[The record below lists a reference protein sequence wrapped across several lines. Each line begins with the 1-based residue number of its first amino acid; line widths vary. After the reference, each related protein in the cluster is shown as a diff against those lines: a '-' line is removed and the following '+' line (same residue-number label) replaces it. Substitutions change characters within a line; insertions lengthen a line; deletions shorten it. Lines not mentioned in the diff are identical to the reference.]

1 MTANV
6 LSLIA
11 LISIILIRVI
21 SLKHSTKRKQQE
33 NNSKE
38 IDNFIDKHYKK
49 ILIVFLLL
57 IFITRIY
64 KFGEIPNFIGV
75 DEAGAA
81 YDAYCLSQYGVDRYL
96 NSFPLYLIN
105 FGGGQSALYAYA
117 TIPFIKLIG
126 ANIIAYRLPELL
138 FFLMGIIVCYLLT
151 NKMKD
156 KKIALLYTF
165 LIIICPW
172 NIEASRQGLDCNL
185 LAPMFMLDILL
196 LVTAKKNWHYIVA
209 GLAIGITLY
218 TYCLAWILIPTFLL
232 IYIIYML
239 WIKKIN
245 LKQLILLG
253 IPIALLAI
261 PLIYLILLNKGYVT
275 RTNFGIFTIPK
286 LFFFRQG
293 EISIQNILKYGMFSL
308 KTIFTDSKGIY
319 LVEIPFLLVGIVVG
333 IKEFIKSIK
342 EKEFSFTGI
351 MTIIFIVLL
360 FCNLLVTVGTIN
372 RANILYLPMLY
383 LTTIGISYISNK
395 SKWTIIS
402 ILIILTALFVTF
414 EISYYTEDPEKR
426 KMSVYEDIELFKITE
441 KLEND
446 ENLKDVEKHFIITNK
461 AEPFIFTM
469 LATKPSPYDL
479 KFLYEQKV
487 KQYGNY
493 FFEYDKLLVEN
504 ITKEKAIVV
513 VTKNRNDIVEN
524 LEKLNFSKEET
535 NLYCIMKN
543 F

>member
-6 LSLIA
+6 LSLVA
-11 LISIILIRVI
+11 LIAIILVRVI
-21 SLKHSTKRKQQE
+21 NLKDSTKKQE
-33 NNSKE
+33 TDKT

-49 ILIVFLLL
+49 ILLVFLLL

-81 YDAYCLSQYGVDRYL
+81 YDAYCLSEYGVDRYL

-138 FFLMGIIVCYLLT
+138 FFLMGIVVCYILA

-185 LAPMFMLDILL
+185 LAPMFMLDVLL
-196 LVTAKKNWHYIVA
+196 LVTANKNWHYIVA
-209 GLAIGITLY
+209 GLAIGVTLY
-218 TYCLAWILIPTFLL
+218 TYCLAWILIPVFLL

-239 WIKKIN
+239 WVNRIN
-245 LKQLILLG
+245 FKQVILLG
-253 IPIALLAI
+253 IPIALLAT

-293 EISIQNILKYGMFSL
+293 EISINNLLQYGGYSL
-308 KTIFTDSKGIY
+308 KTIFTDSRGIY
-319 LVEIPFLLVGIVVG
+319 LVELPFLLIGIVVG

-342 EKEFSFTGI
+342 EKEFSFTGF
-351 MTIIFIVLL
+351 MTVVFIILL
-360 FCNLLVTVGTIN
+360 ICNLLVVVGTLN

-383 LTTIGISYISNK
+383 LITIGISYLSK
-395 SKWTIIS
+395 DSKWTIIS
-402 ILIILTALFVTF
+402 ILVILTALFVAF
-414 EISYYTEDPEKR
+414 EVSYYNENLEQRRTR
-426 KMSVYEDIELFKITE
+426 RYEDIELFQITE

-446 ENLKDVEKHFIITNK
+446 ENLKNIAKHFIITNK
-461 AEPFIFTM
+461 AEPYIFTM

-493 FFEYDKLLVEN
+493 FFEYDKLLIED
-504 ITKEKAIVV
+504 ITKEKTIVV
-513 VTKNRNDIVEN
+513 VTKGREDIVES
-524 LEKLNFSKEET
+524 LENLNFSKEET

>member
-6 LSLIA
+6 LSLVA
-11 LISIILIRVI
+11 LIAIILVRVI
-21 SLKHSTKRKQQE
+21 NLKDSTKKQE
-33 NNSKE
+33 TDKT

-49 ILIVFLLL
+49 ILLVFLLL

-81 YDAYCLSQYGVDRYL
+81 YDAYCLSKYGVDRYL

-138 FFLMGIIVCYLLT
+138 FFLMGIVVCYILA

-185 LAPMFMLDILL
+185 LAPMFMLDVLL
-196 LVTAKKNWHYIVA
+196 LVTANKNWHYIVA
-209 GLAIGITLY
+209 GLAIGVTLY
-218 TYCLAWILIPTFLL
+218 TYCLAWILIPVFLL

-239 WIKKIN
+239 WVNKIN
-245 LKQLILLG
+245 FKQVILLG
-253 IPIALLAI
+253 IPIALLAT

-293 EISIQNILKYGMFSL
+293 EISINNLLQYGGYSL
-308 KTIFTDSKGIY
+308 KTIFTDSRGIY
-319 LVEIPFLLVGIVVG
+319 LVELPFLLIGIVVG

-342 EKEFSFTGI
+342 EKEFSFTGF
-351 MTIIFIVLL
+351 MTVVFIILL
-360 FCNLLVTVGTIN
+360 ICNLLVVAGTLN

-383 LTTIGISYISNK
+383 LITIGISYLSK
-395 SKWTIIS
+395 GSKWTIMS
-402 ILIILTALFVTF
+402 ILGVLTVLFVTF
-414 EISYYTEDPEKR
+414 EVSYYNENLEQRRTR
-426 KMSVYEDIELFKITE
+426 RYEDIELYQITE

-446 ENLKDVEKHFIITNK
+446 ENLKNIAKHFIITNK
-461 AEPFIFTM
+461 AEPYIFTM

-479 KFLYEQKV
+479 NFLYEQKV

-493 FFEYDKLLVEN
+493 FFEYDKLLIED
-504 ITKEKAIVV
+504 ITKEKTIVV
-513 VTKNRNDIVEN
+513 VTKGREDIVES
-524 LEKLNFSKEET
+524 LENLNFSKEET

>member
-6 LSLIA
+6 LSLVA
-11 LISIILIRVI
+11 LIAIILVRVI
-21 SLKHSTKRKQQE
+21 NLKDNTKKQE
-33 NNSKE
+33 TDKT

-49 ILIVFLLL
+49 ILLVFLLL

-81 YDAYCLSQYGVDRYL
+81 YDAYCLSKYGVDRYL

-105 FGGGQSALYAYA
+105 FGGGQSALYSYA

-138 FFLMGIIVCYLLT
+138 FFLMGIVVCYILA

-185 LAPMFMLDILL
+185 LAPMFMLDVLL
-196 LVTAKKNWHYIVA
+196 LVTANKNWHYIVA
-209 GLAIGITLY
+209 GLAIGVTLY
-218 TYCLAWILIPTFLL
+218 TYCLAWILIPVFLL

-239 WIKKIN
+239 WVNKIN
-245 LKQLILLG
+245 FKQVILLG
-253 IPIALLAI
+253 IPIALLAT

-293 EISIQNILKYGMFSL
+293 EISINNLLQYGGYSL
-308 KTIFTDSKGIY
+308 KTIFTDSRGIY
-319 LVEIPFLLVGIVVG
+319 LIELPFLLVGIVVG

-342 EKEFSFTGI
+342 EKEFSFTGF
-351 MTIIFIVLL
+351 MTVVFIILL
-360 FCNLLVTVGTIN
+360 ICNLLVVVGTLN

-383 LTTIGISYISNK
+383 LITIGISYLSK
-395 SKWTIIS
+395 GSKWTIMS
-402 ILIILTALFVTF
+402 ILGVLTVLFVTF
-414 EISYYTEDPEKR
+414 EVSYYNENLEQRRTR
-426 KMSVYEDIELFKITE
+426 RYEDIELFQITE

-446 ENLKDVEKHFIITNK
+446 ENLKNIAKHFIITNK
-461 AEPFIFTM
+461 AEPYIFTM

-479 KFLYEQKV
+479 EFLYEQTV

-493 FFEYDKLLVEN
+493 FFEYDKILIEN
-504 ITKEKAIVV
+504 ITKEKSIVV
-513 VTKNRNDIVEN
+513 VTKGREDIVES
-524 LEKLNFSKEET
+524 LENLNFSKEET

>member
-6 LSLIA
+6 LSLVAFIG
-11 LISIILIRVI
+11 IILVRVI
-21 SLKHSTKRKQQE
+21 NLKDNTKKQE
-33 NNSKE
+33 TNKT
-38 IDNFIDKHYKK
+38 IDDFINKHYKK
-49 ILIVFLLL
+49 ILLVFLLL

-81 YDAYCLSQYGVDRYL
+81 YDAYCLSKYGVDRYL

-105 FGGGQSALYAYA
+105 FGGGQSALYSYA

-126 ANIIAYRLPELL
+126 TNIIAYRLPELL
-138 FFLMGIIVCYLLT
+138 FFLMGIVVCYILA

-185 LAPMFMLDILL
+185 LAPMFMLDVLL
-196 LVTAKKNWHYIVA
+196 LVTANKNWHYIVA
-209 GLAIGITLY
+209 GLAIGVTLY
-218 TYCLAWILIPTFLL
+218 TYCLAWILIPVFLL

-239 WIKKIN
+239 WVNKIN
-245 LKQLILLG
+245 FKQVILLG
-253 IPIALLAI
+253 IPIALLAT

-293 EISIQNILKYGMFSL
+293 EISINNLLQYGGYSL
-308 KTIFTDSKGIY
+308 KTIFTDSRGIY
-319 LVEIPFLLVGIVVG
+319 LIELPFLLVGIVVG

-342 EKEFSFTGI
+342 EKEFSFTGF
-351 MTIIFIVLL
+351 MTVVFIILL
-360 FCNLLVTVGTIN
+360 ICNLLVVVGTLN

-383 LTTIGISYISNK
+383 LITIGISYLSK
-395 SKWTIIS
+395 DSKWTIMS
-402 ILIILTALFVTF
+402 ILVILTALFVAF
-414 EISYYTEDPEKR
+414 EVSYYNENLEQRRTR
-426 KMSVYEDIELFKITE
+426 RYEDIELYQITE
-441 KLEND
+441 KLERD
-446 ENLKDVEKHFIITNK
+446 ENLKDVAKHFIITNK
-461 AEPFIFTM
+461 AEPYIFTM
-469 LATKPSPYDL
+469 LATRPSPYDL
-479 KFLYEQKV
+479 NFLYEQKV

-493 FFEYDKLLVEN
+493 FFEYDKLLIED
-504 ITKEKAIVV
+504 ITKEKTIVV
-513 VTKNRNDIVEN
+513 VTKSREDIVES
-524 LEKLNFSKEET
+524 LENLNFSKEET

>member
-351 MTIIFIVLL
+351 MTVIFIVLL

-383 LTTIGISYISNK
+383 LITIGISYISNK

-513 VTKNRNDIVEN
+513 VTKNRNDIVES

>member
-6 LSLIA
+6 LSLVA
-11 LISIILIRVI
+11 LIAIILVRVI
-21 SLKHSTKRKQQE
+21 NLKDSTKKQE
-33 NNSKE
+33 TDKT

-49 ILIVFLLL
+49 ILLVFLLL

-81 YDAYCLSQYGVDRYL
+81 YDAYCLSEYGVDRYL

-138 FFLMGIIVCYLLT
+138 FFLMGIVVCYILA

-156 KKIALLYTF
+156 KKIALLYTL

-185 LAPMFMLDILL
+185 LAPMFMLDVLL
-196 LVTAKKNWHYIVA
+196 LVTANKNWHYIVA
-209 GLAIGITLY
+209 GLAIGMTLY
-218 TYCLAWILIPTFLL
+218 TYCLAWILIPVFLL

-239 WIKKIN
+239 WVKKIN
-245 LKQLILLG
+245 FKQIILLG
-253 IPIALLAI
+253 IPIALLAT
-261 PLIYLILLNKGYVT
+261 PLIYLILLNKGYAT

-293 EISIQNILKYGMFSL
+293 EISIKNLLEYGGYSL
-308 KTIFTDSKGIY
+308 KTIFTDSRGIY
-319 LVEIPFLLVGIVVG
+319 LIELPFLLVGIVVG

-342 EKEFSFTGI
+342 EKDFSFTGF
-351 MTIIFIVLL
+351 MTVVFIILL
-360 FCNLLVTVGTIN
+360 ICNLLVVVGTLN

-383 LTTIGISYISNK
+383 LITIGISYLSK
-395 SKWTIIS
+395 GSKWTIMS
-402 ILIILTALFVTF
+402 ILGVLTVLFVTF
-414 EISYYTEDPEKR
+414 EVSYYNENLEQRRTR
-426 KMSVYEDIELFKITE
+426 RYEDIELYQITE

-446 ENLKDVEKHFIITNK
+446 ENLKNIAKHFIITNK
-461 AEPFIFTM
+461 AEPYIFTM

-479 KFLYEQKV
+479 NFLYEQKV

-493 FFEYDKLLVEN
+493 FFEYDKLLIED
-504 ITKEKAIVV
+504 ITKEKTIVV
-513 VTKNRNDIVEN
+513 VTKSREDIVES
-524 LEKLNFSKEET
+524 LENLNFSKEET

>member
-11 LISIILIRVI
+11 FIGIILVRVI
-21 SLKHSTKRKQQE
+21 NLKDNTKKQE
-33 NNSKE
+33 RDKT
-38 IDNFIDKHYKK
+38 IDDFINKHYKK
-49 ILIVFLLL
+49 ILLVFLLL

-81 YDAYCLSQYGVDRYL
+81 YDAYCLSKYGVDRYL

-138 FFLMGIIVCYLLT
+138 FFLMGIVVCYILA

-185 LAPMFMLDILL
+185 LAPMFMLDVLL
-196 LVTAKKNWHYIVA
+196 LVTANKNWHYIVA
-209 GLAIGITLY
+209 GLAIGVTLY
-218 TYCLAWILIPTFLL
+218 TYCLAWILIPVFLL
-232 IYIIYML
+232 IYIIYTL
-239 WIKKIN
+239 WVKKIN
-245 LKQLILLG
+245 FKQVILLG
-253 IPIALLAI
+253 IPIALLAT
-261 PLIYLILLNKGYVT
+261 PLIYLILLNKGYAT

-293 EISIQNILKYGMFSL
+293 EISIKNLLEYGGYSL
-308 KTIFTDSKGIY
+308 KTIFTNPKGIY
-319 LVEIPFLLVGIVVG
+319 LIELPFLLVGIVVG

-342 EKEFSFTGI
+342 ERDFSFTGF
-351 MTIIFIVLL
+351 MTVVFIILL
-360 FCNLLVTVGTIN
+360 MCNLLVVIGTLN
-372 RANILYLPMLY
+372 RANILYLPMIY
-383 LTTIGISYISNK
+383 LITIGISYLSK
-395 SKWTIIS
+395 GSKWTIIS
-402 ILIILTALFVTF
+402 ILIVLIALFVTF
-414 EISYYTEDPEKR
+414 EISYYTEEPEKR
-426 KMSVYEDIELFKITE
+426 RTSRYEDIELYQITK
-441 KLEND
+441 KLEDD
-446 ENLKDVEKHFIITNK
+446 ENVTNVAKYFVITNK
-461 AEPFIFTM
+461 AEPYIFTM

-479 KFLYEQKV
+479 EFLYEQTV

-493 FFEYDKLLVEN
+493 FFEYDKILIEN
-504 ITKEKAIVV
+504 ITKEKSIVV
-513 VTKNRNDIVEN
+513 VTKNRNDIVES
-524 LEKLNFSKEET
+524 LEDLNFSKEET

>member
-21 SLKHSTKRKQQE
+21 SLKYSTKRKQQE

-38 IDNFIDKHYKK
+38 IDNLIDKHYKK

-351 MTIIFIVLL
+351 MTVIFIVLL

-383 LTTIGISYISNK
+383 LITIGISYISNK
-395 SKWTIIS
+395 SKWTIVS

-446 ENLKDVEKHFIITNK
+446 ENLKDFEKHFIITNK

>member
-6 LSLIA
+6 LSLVAFIG
-11 LISIILIRVI
+11 IILVRVI
-21 SLKHSTKRKQQE
+21 NLKDNTKKQE
-33 NNSKE
+33 TNKT
-38 IDNFIDKHYKK
+38 IDDLINKHYKK
-49 ILIVFLLL
+49 ILLVFLLL

-81 YDAYCLSQYGVDRYL
+81 YDAYCLSEYGVDRYL
-96 NSFPLYLIN
+96 NSFPVYLIN

-138 FFLMGIIVCYLLT
+138 FFLMGIVVCYILA

-185 LAPMFMLDILL
+185 LAPMFMLDVLL
-196 LVTAKKNWHYIVA
+196 LVTANKNWHYIVA
-209 GLAIGITLY
+209 GLAIGVTLY
-218 TYCLAWILIPTFLL
+218 TYCLAWILIPVFLL
-232 IYIIYML
+232 IYIIYTL
-239 WIKKIN
+239 WVKKIN
-245 LKQLILLG
+245 FKQLVLLG
-253 IPIALLAI
+253 IPIALLAT
-261 PLIYLILLNKGYVT
+261 PLIYLILLNKGYAT

-293 EISIQNILKYGMFSL
+293 EISIKNLLEYGGYSL
-308 KTIFTDSKGIY
+308 KTIFTDSRGIY
-319 LVEIPFLLVGIVVG
+319 LIELPFLLVGIVVG
-333 IKEFIKSIK
+333 IKEFVKSIK
-342 EKEFSFTGI
+342 EKEFSFTGF
-351 MTIIFIVLL
+351 MTVVFIILL
-360 FCNLLVTVGTIN
+360 MCNLLVVIGTLN
-372 RANILYLPMLY
+372 RANILYLPMIY
-383 LTTIGISYISNK
+383 LITIGISYL
-395 SKWTIIS
+395 SKGSKLTIIS
-402 ILIILTALFVTF
+402 ILIVLIALFVTF
-414 EISYYTEDPEKR
+414 EISYYTEEPEKR
-426 KMSVYEDIELFKITE
+426 RMSRYEDIELYQIT
-441 KLEND
+441 KQLEDD
-446 ENLKDVEKHFIITNK
+446 ENVTNVAKYFVITNK
-461 AEPFIFTM
+461 AEPYIFTM

-479 KFLYEQKV
+479 EFLYEQTV

-493 FFEYDKLLVEN
+493 FFEYDKILIEN
-504 ITKEKAIVV
+504 ITKEKSIVV
-513 VTKNRNDIVEN
+513 VTKNRNDIVES
-524 LEKLNFSKEET
+524 LEDLNFSKEET

>member
-6 LSLIA
+6 LSLVAFIG
-11 LISIILIRVI
+11 IILVRVI
-21 SLKHSTKRKQQE
+21 NLKDNTKKQE
-33 NNSKE
+33 TNKT
-38 IDNFIDKHYKK
+38 IDDFINKHYKK
-49 ILIVFLLL
+49 ILLVFLLL

-81 YDAYCLSQYGVDRYL
+81 YDAYCLSKYGVDRYL

-126 ANIIAYRLPELL
+126 TNIIAYRLPELL
-138 FFLMGIIVCYLLT
+138 FFLMGIVVCYILA

-185 LAPMFMLDILL
+185 LAPMFMLDVLL
-196 LVTAKKNWHYIVA
+196 LVTANKNWHYIVA
-209 GLAIGITLY
+209 GLAIGVTLY
-218 TYCLAWILIPTFLL
+218 TYCLAWILIPVFLL

-239 WIKKIN
+239 WVNKIN
-245 LKQLILLG
+245 FKQVILLG
-253 IPIALLAI
+253 IPIALLAT
-261 PLIYLILLNKGYVT
+261 PLIYLILLNKGYAT

-293 EISIQNILKYGMFSL
+293 EISIKNLLEYGGYSL
-308 KTIFTDSKGIY
+308 KTIFTDSRGIY
-319 LVEIPFLLVGIVVG
+319 LIELPFLLVGIVVG

-342 EKEFSFTGI
+342 EKEFGFTGF
-351 MTIIFIVLL
+351 MTVVFIILL
-360 FCNLLVTVGTIN
+360 ICNLLVVAGTLN

-383 LTTIGISYISNK
+383 LITIGISYLSK
-395 SKWTIIS
+395 DSKWTIMS
-402 ILIILTALFVTF
+402 ILVILTALFVAF
-414 EISYYTEDPEKR
+414 EVSYYNENLEQRRTR
-426 KMSVYEDIELFKITE
+426 RYEDIELYQITE
-441 KLEND
+441 NLERN
-446 ENLKDVEKHFIITNK
+446 ESLKDVAKHFIITNK
-461 AEPFIFTM
+461 AEPYIFTM

-479 KFLYEQKV
+479 NFLYEQKV

-493 FFEYDKLLVEN
+493 FFEYDKLLIED
-504 ITKEKAIVV
+504 ITKEKTIVV
-513 VTKNRNDIVEN
+513 VTKSREDIVES
-524 LEKLNFSKEET
+524 LENLNFSKEET

>member
-6 LSLIA
+6 LSLVAFIG
-11 LISIILIRVI
+11 IILVRVI
-21 SLKHSTKRKQQE
+21 NLKDNTKKQE
-33 NNSKE
+33 TNKT
-38 IDNFIDKHYKK
+38 IDDFINKHYKK
-49 ILIVFLLL
+49 ILLVFLLL

-81 YDAYCLSQYGVDRYL
+81 YDAYCLSKYGVDRYL

-138 FFLMGIIVCYLLT
+138 FFLMGIVVCYILA

-185 LAPMFMLDILL
+185 LAPMFMLDVLL
-196 LVTAKKNWHYIVA
+196 LVTANKNWHYIVA
-209 GLAIGITLY
+209 GLAIGVTLY
-218 TYCLAWILIPTFLL
+218 TYCLAWILIPVFLL
-232 IYIIYML
+232 IYIIYTL
-239 WIKKIN
+239 WVKKIN
-245 LKQLILLG
+245 FKQVILLG
-253 IPIALLAI
+253 IPIALLAT
-261 PLIYLILLNKGYVT
+261 PLIYLILLNKGYAT

-293 EISIQNILKYGMFSL
+293 EISIKNLLEYGGYSL
-308 KTIFTDSKGIY
+308 KTIFTDSRGIY
-319 LVEIPFLLVGIVVG
+319 LIELPFLLVGIVVG
-333 IKEFIKSIK
+333 IKEFVKSIK
-342 EKEFSFTGI
+342 EKEFSFTGF
-351 MTIIFIVLL
+351 MTVVFIILL
-360 FCNLLVTVGTIN
+360 MCNLLVVIGTLN
-372 RANILYLPMLY
+372 RANILYLPMIY
-383 LTTIGISYISNK
+383 LITIGISYLSK
-395 SKWTIIS
+395 GSKWTIIS
-402 ILIILTALFVTF
+402 ILIVLIALFVTF
-414 EISYYTEDPEKR
+414 EISYYTEEPEKR
-426 KMSVYEDIELFKITE
+426 RMSRYEDIELYQIT
-441 KLEND
+441 KQLEDD
-446 ENLKDVEKHFIITNK
+446 ENVTNVAKYFVITNK
-461 AEPFIFTM
+461 AEPYIFTM

-479 KFLYEQKV
+479 EFLYEQTV

-493 FFEYDKLLVEN
+493 FFEYDKILIEN
-504 ITKEKAIVV
+504 ITKEKSIVV
-513 VTKNRNDIVEN
+513 VTKNRNDIVES
-524 LEKLNFSKEET
+524 LEDLNFSKEET
-535 NLYCIMKN
+535 KLYCIMKN

>member
-6 LSLIA
+6 LSLVA
-11 LISIILIRVI
+11 LIAIILVRVI
-21 SLKHSTKRKQQE
+21 NLKDSTKKQE
-33 NNSKE
+33 TDKT

-49 ILIVFLLL
+49 ILLVFLLL

-81 YDAYCLSQYGVDRYL
+81 YDAYCLSEYGVDRYL

-138 FFLMGIIVCYLLT
+138 FFLMGIVVCYILA

-185 LAPMFMLDILL
+185 LAPMFMLDVLL
-196 LVTAKKNWHYIVA
+196 LVTANKNWHYIVA
-209 GLAIGITLY
+209 GLAIGMTLY
-218 TYCLAWILIPTFLL
+218 TYCLAWILIPVFLL

-239 WIKKIN
+239 WVKKIN
-245 LKQLILLG
+245 FKQIILLG
-253 IPIALLAI
+253 IPIALLAT
-261 PLIYLILLNKGYVT
+261 PLIYLILLNKGYAT

-293 EISIQNILKYGMFSL
+293 EISIKNLLEYGGYSL
-308 KTIFTDSKGIY
+308 KTIFTDSREIY
-319 LVEIPFLLVGIVVG
+319 LIELPFLLVGIVVG

-342 EKEFSFTGI
+342 EKEFSFTGF
-351 MTIIFIVLL
+351 MTVVFIILL
-360 FCNLLVTVGTIN
+360 ICNLLVVVGTLN

-383 LTTIGISYISNK
+383 LITIGISYLSK
-395 SKWTIIS
+395 GSKWTIMS
-402 ILIILTALFVTF
+402 ILGVLTVLFVTF
-414 EISYYTEDPEKR
+414 EVSYYNENLEQRRTR
-426 KMSVYEDIELFKITE
+426 RYEDIELYQITE

-446 ENLKDVEKHFIITNK
+446 ENLKNIAKHFIITNK
-461 AEPFIFTM
+461 AEPYIFTM

-479 KFLYEQKV
+479 NFLYEQKV

-493 FFEYDKLLVEN
+493 FFEYDKLLIED
-504 ITKEKAIVV
+504 ITKEKTIVV
-513 VTKNRNDIVEN
+513 VTKGREDIVES
-524 LEKLNFSKEET
+524 LENLNFSKEET

>member
-6 LSLIA
+6 LSLVAFIG
-11 LISIILIRVI
+11 IILVRVI
-21 SLKHSTKRKQQE
+21 NLKDNTKKQE
-33 NNSKE
+33 TNKT
-38 IDNFIDKHYKK
+38 IDDLINKHYKK
-49 ILIVFLLL
+49 ILLVFLLL

-81 YDAYCLSQYGVDRYL
+81 YDAYCLSEYGVDRYL
-96 NSFPLYLIN
+96 NSFPVYLIN

-138 FFLMGIIVCYLLT
+138 FFLMGIVVCYILA

-185 LAPMFMLDILL
+185 LAPMFMLDVLL
-196 LVTAKKNWHYIVA
+196 LVTANKNWHYIVA
-209 GLAIGITLY
+209 GLAIGVTLY
-218 TYCLAWILIPTFLL
+218 TYCLAWILIPVFLL
-232 IYIIYML
+232 IYIIYTL
-239 WIKKIN
+239 WVKKIN
-245 LKQLILLG
+245 FKQVILLG
-253 IPIALLAI
+253 IPIALLAT
-261 PLIYLILLNKGYVT
+261 PLIYLILLNKGYAT

-293 EISIQNILKYGMFSL
+293 EISIKNLLEYGGYSL
-308 KTIFTDSKGIY
+308 KTIFTDSRGIY
-319 LVEIPFLLVGIVVG
+319 LVELPFLLVGIVVG
-333 IKEFIKSIK
+333 IKEFVKSIK
-342 EKEFSFTGI
+342 EKEFSFTGF
-351 MTIIFIVLL
+351 MTVVFIILL
-360 FCNLLVTVGTIN
+360 MCNLLVVIGTLN
-372 RANILYLPMLY
+372 RANILYLPMIY
-383 LTTIGISYISNK
+383 LITIGISYLSK
-395 SKWTIIS
+395 GSKWTIIS
-402 ILIILTALFVTF
+402 ILIVLIALFVTF
-414 EISYYTEDPEKR
+414 EISYYTEEPEKR
-426 KMSVYEDIELFKITE
+426 RTSRYEDIELYQITN
-441 KLEND
+441 KLEDD
-446 ENLKDVEKHFIITNK
+446 ENVTNVAKYFVITNK
-461 AEPFIFTM
+461 AEPYIFTM

-479 KFLYEQKV
+479 EFLYEQTV

-493 FFEYDKLLVEN
+493 FFEYDKILIEN
-504 ITKEKAIVV
+504 ITKEKSIVV
-513 VTKNRNDIVEN
+513 VTKNRNDIVES
-524 LEKLNFSKEET
+524 LEDLNFSKEET

>member
-6 LSLIA
+6 LSLVAFIG
-11 LISIILIRVI
+11 IILVRVI
-21 SLKHSTKRKQQE
+21 NLKDNTKKQE
-33 NNSKE
+33 TNKT
-38 IDNFIDKHYKK
+38 IDDFINKHYKK
-49 ILIVFLLL
+49 ILLVFLLL

-81 YDAYCLSQYGVDRYL
+81 YDAYCLSKYGVDRYL

-105 FGGGQSALYAYA
+105 FGGGQSALYSYA

-126 ANIIAYRLPELL
+126 TNIIAYRLPELL
-138 FFLMGIIVCYLLT
+138 FFLMGIVVCYILA

-185 LAPMFMLDILL
+185 LAPMFMLDVLL
-196 LVTAKKNWHYIVA
+196 LVTANKNWHYIVA
-209 GLAIGITLY
+209 GLAIGVTLY
-218 TYCLAWILIPTFLL
+218 TYCLAWILIPVFLL

-239 WIKKIN
+239 WVNKIN
-245 LKQLILLG
+245 FKQVILLG
-253 IPIALLAI
+253 IPIALLAT

-293 EISIQNILKYGMFSL
+293 EISINNLLQYGGYSL
-308 KTIFTDSKGIY
+308 KTIFTDSRGIY
-319 LVEIPFLLVGIVVG
+319 LIELPFLLVGIVVG

-342 EKEFSFTGI
+342 EKEFSFTGF
-351 MTIIFIVLL
+351 MTVVFIILL
-360 FCNLLVTVGTIN
+360 ICNLLVVAGTLN

-383 LTTIGISYISNK
+383 LITIGISYLSK
-395 SKWTIIS
+395 DSKWTIMS
-402 ILIILTALFVTF
+402 ILVILTALFVAF
-414 EISYYTEDPEKR
+414 EVSYYNENLEQRRTR
-426 KMSVYEDIELFKITE
+426 RYEDIELFQITE

-446 ENLKDVEKHFIITNK
+446 ENLKNIAKHFIITNK
-461 AEPFIFTM
+461 AEPYIFTM

-493 FFEYDKLLVEN
+493 FFEYDKLLIED
-504 ITKEKAIVV
+504 ITKEKTIVV
-513 VTKNRNDIVEN
+513 VTKGREDIVES
-524 LEKLNFSKEET
+524 LENLNFSKEET

>member
-6 LSLIA
+6 LSLVAFIG
-11 LISIILIRVI
+11 IILVRVI
-21 SLKHSTKRKQQE
+21 NLKDNTKKQE
-33 NNSKE
+33 TNKT
-38 IDNFIDKHYKK
+38 IDDFINKHYKK
-49 ILIVFLLL
+49 ILLVFLLL

-81 YDAYCLSQYGVDRYL
+81 YDAYCLSKYGVDRYL

-105 FGGGQSALYAYA
+105 FGGGQSALYSYA

-126 ANIIAYRLPELL
+126 TSIIAYRLPELL
-138 FFLMGIIVCYLLT
+138 FFLMGIVVCYILA

-185 LAPMFMLDILL
+185 LAPMFMLDVLL
-196 LVTAKKNWHYIVA
+196 LVTANKNWHYIVA
-209 GLAIGITLY
+209 GLAIGVTLY
-218 TYCLAWILIPTFLL
+218 TYCLAWILIPVFLL

-239 WIKKIN
+239 WVNKIN
-245 LKQLILLG
+245 FKQVILLG
-253 IPIALLAI
+253 IPIALLAT

-293 EISIQNILKYGMFSL
+293 EISINNLLQYGGYSL
-308 KTIFTDSKGIY
+308 KTIFTDSRGIY
-319 LVEIPFLLVGIVVG
+319 LIELPFLLVGIVVG

-342 EKEFSFTGI
+342 EKEFSFTGF
-351 MTIIFIVLL
+351 MTVVFIILL
-360 FCNLLVTVGTIN
+360 ICNLLVVAGTLN

-383 LTTIGISYISNK
+383 LITIGISYLSK
-395 SKWTIIS
+395 DSKWTIMS
-402 ILIILTALFVTF
+402 ILVILTALFVAF
-414 EISYYTEDPEKR
+414 EVSYYNENLEQRRTR
-426 KMSVYEDIELFKITE
+426 RYEDIELYQITE
-441 KLEND
+441 KLERD
-446 ENLKDVEKHFIITNK
+446 ESLKDVAKHFIITNK
-461 AEPFIFTM
+461 AEPYIFTM

-479 KFLYEQKV
+479 NFLYEQKV

-493 FFEYDKLLVEN
+493 FFEYDKLLIED
-504 ITKEKAIVV
+504 ITKEKTIVV
-513 VTKNRNDIVEN
+513 VTKSREDIVES
-524 LEKLNFSKEET
+524 LENLNFSKEET

>member
-6 LSLIA
+6 LSLVA
-11 LISIILIRVI
+11 LIAIILVRVI
-21 SLKHSTKRKQQE
+21 NLKDSTKKQE
-33 NNSKE
+33 TDKT

-49 ILIVFLLL
+49 ILLVFLLL

-81 YDAYCLSQYGVDRYL
+81 YDAYCLSEYGVDRYL

-138 FFLMGIIVCYLLT
+138 FFLMGIVVCYILAD
-151 NKMKD
+151 KMKD

-185 LAPMFMLDILL
+185 LAPMFMLDVLL
-196 LVTAKKNWHYIVA
+196 LVTANKNWHYIVA
-209 GLAIGITLY
+209 GLAIGVTLY
-218 TYCLAWILIPTFLL
+218 TYCLAWILIPVFLL

-239 WIKKIN
+239 WVKKIN
-245 LKQLILLG
+245 FKQLVLLG
-253 IPIALLAI
+253 IPIALLAT

-293 EISIQNILKYGMFSL
+293 EISIKNLLEYGGYSL
-308 KTIFTDSKGIY
+308 KTIFTDSRGIY
-319 LVEIPFLLVGIVVG
+319 LIELPFLLVGIVVG

-342 EKEFSFTGI
+342 EKEFSFTGF
-351 MTIIFIVLL
+351 MTVVFIILL
-360 FCNLLVTVGTIN
+360 ICNLLVVVGTLN
-372 RANILYLPMLY
+372 RANILYLQMLY
-383 LTTIGISYISNK
+383 LITIGISYLSK
-395 SKWTIIS
+395 GSKWTIMS
-402 ILIILTALFVTF
+402 ILGVLTVLFVTF
-414 EISYYTEDPEKR
+414 EVSYYNENLEQRRTR
-426 KMSVYEDIELFKITE
+426 RYEDIELYQITE

-446 ENLKDVEKHFIITNK
+446 ENLKNIAKHFIITNK
-461 AEPFIFTM
+461 AEPYIFTM

-479 KFLYEQKV
+479 EFLYEQTV

-493 FFEYDKLLVEN
+493 FFEYDKILIEN
-504 ITKEKAIVV
+504 ITKEKSIVV
-513 VTKNRNDIVEN
+513 VTKNRNDIVES
-524 LEKLNFSKEET
+524 LENLNFSKEET

>member
-6 LSLIA
+6 LSLVAFIG
-11 LISIILIRVI
+11 IILVRVI
-21 SLKHSTKRKQQE
+21 NLKDNTKKQE
-33 NNSKE
+33 TNKT
-38 IDNFIDKHYKK
+38 IDDFINKHYKK
-49 ILIVFLLL
+49 ILLVFLLL

-81 YDAYCLSQYGVDRYL
+81 YDAYCLSKYGVDRYL

-105 FGGGQSALYAYA
+105 FGGGQSALYSYA

-126 ANIIAYRLPELL
+126 TNIIAYRLPELL
-138 FFLMGIIVCYLLT
+138 FFLMGIVVCYILA

-185 LAPMFMLDILL
+185 LAPMFMLDVLL
-196 LVTAKKNWHYIVA
+196 LVTANKNWHYIVA
-209 GLAIGITLY
+209 GLAIGVTLY
-218 TYCLAWILIPTFLL
+218 TYCLARILIPVFLL

-239 WIKKIN
+239 WVNRIN
-245 LKQLILLG
+245 FKQVILLG
-253 IPIALLAI
+253 IPIALLAT

-293 EISIQNILKYGMFSL
+293 EISIKNLLEYGGYSL
-308 KTIFTDSKGIY
+308 KTIFTDSRGIY
-319 LVEIPFLLVGIVVG
+319 LIELPFLLVGIVVG

-342 EKEFSFTGI
+342 EKEFSFTGF
-351 MTIIFIVLL
+351 MTVVFIILL
-360 FCNLLVTVGTIN
+360 ICNLLVVVGTLN

-383 LTTIGISYISNK
+383 LITIGISYLSK
-395 SKWTIIS
+395 DSKWTIIS
-402 ILIILTALFVTF
+402 ILVILTALFVAF
-414 EISYYTEDPEKR
+414 EVSYYNENLEQRRTR
-426 KMSVYEDIELFKITE
+426 RYEDIELFQITE

-446 ENLKDVEKHFIITNK
+446 ENLKNIAKHFIITNK
-461 AEPFIFTM
+461 AEPYIFTM

-493 FFEYDKLLVEN
+493 FFEYDKLLIED
-504 ITKEKAIVV
+504 ITKEKTIVV
-513 VTKNRNDIVEN
+513 VTKGREDIVES
-524 LEKLNFSKEET
+524 LENLNFSKEET

>member
-6 LSLIA
+6 LSLVA
-11 LISIILIRVI
+11 LIAIILVRVI
-21 SLKHSTKRKQQE
+21 NLKDSTKKQE
-33 NNSKE
+33 TDKT

-49 ILIVFLLL
+49 ILLVFLLL

-81 YDAYCLSQYGVDRYL
+81 YDAYCLSEYGVDRYL

-138 FFLMGIIVCYLLT
+138 FFLMGIVVCYILA

-156 KKIALLYTF
+156 KKIALLYTL

-185 LAPMFMLDILL
+185 LAPMFMLDVLL
-196 LVTAKKNWHYIVA
+196 LVTANKNWHYIVA
-209 GLAIGITLY
+209 GLAIGMTLY
-218 TYCLAWILIPTFLL
+218 TYCLAWILIPVFLL

-239 WIKKIN
+239 WVKKIN
-245 LKQLILLG
+245 FKQIILLG
-253 IPIALLAI
+253 IPIALLAT
-261 PLIYLILLNKGYVT
+261 PLIYLILLNKGYAT

-293 EISIQNILKYGMFSL
+293 EISIKNLLEYGGYSL
-308 KTIFTDSKGIY
+308 KTIFTDSRGIY
-319 LVEIPFLLVGIVVG
+319 LIELPFLLVGIVVG

-342 EKEFSFTGI
+342 EKEFSFTGF
-351 MTIIFIVLL
+351 MTVVFIILL
-360 FCNLLVTVGTIN
+360 ICNLLVVVGTLN

-383 LTTIGISYISNK
+383 LITIGISYLSK
-395 SKWTIIS
+395 DSKWTIIS
-402 ILIILTALFVTF
+402 ILVILTALFVAF
-414 EISYYTEDPEKR
+414 EVSYYNENLEQRRTR
-426 KMSVYEDIELFKITE
+426 RYEDIELFQITE

-446 ENLKDVEKHFIITNK
+446 ENLKNIAKHFIITNK
-461 AEPFIFTM
+461 AEPYIFTM

-493 FFEYDKLLVEN
+493 FFEYDKLLIED
-504 ITKEKAIVV
+504 ITKEKTIVV
-513 VTKNRNDIVEN
+513 VTKGREDIVES
-524 LEKLNFSKEET
+524 LENLNFSKEET

>member
-6 LSLIA
+6 LSLVAFIG
-11 LISIILIRVI
+11 IILVRVI
-21 SLKHSTKRKQQE
+21 NLKDNTKKQE
-33 NNSKE
+33 TDKT
-38 IDNFIDKHYKK
+38 IDDFINKHYKK
-49 ILIVFLLL
+49 ILLVFLLL

-81 YDAYCLSQYGVDRYL
+81 YDAYCLSKYGVDRYL

-105 FGGGQSALYAYA
+105 FGGGQSALYSYA

-126 ANIIAYRLPELL
+126 TNIIAYRLPELL
-138 FFLMGIIVCYLLT
+138 FFLMGIVVCYILA

-185 LAPMFMLDILL
+185 LAPMFMLDVLL
-196 LVTAKKNWHYIVA
+196 LVTANKNWHYIVA
-209 GLAIGITLY
+209 GLAIGVTLY
-218 TYCLAWILIPTFLL
+218 TYCLAWILIPVFLL

-239 WIKKIN
+239 WVNKIN
-245 LKQLILLG
+245 FKQVILLG
-253 IPIALLAI
+253 IPIALLAT

-293 EISIQNILKYGMFSL
+293 EISINNLLQYGGYSL
-308 KTIFTDSKGIY
+308 KTIFTDSRGIY
-319 LVEIPFLLVGIVVG
+319 LIELPFLLVGIVVG

-342 EKEFSFTGI
+342 EKEFSFTGF
-351 MTIIFIVLL
+351 MTVVFIILL
-360 FCNLLVTVGTIN
+360 ICNLLVVVGTLN

-383 LTTIGISYISNK
+383 LITIGISYLSK
-395 SKWTIIS
+395 DSKWTIIS
-402 ILIILTALFVTF
+402 ILVILTALFVAF
-414 EISYYTEDPEKR
+414 EVSYYNENLEQRRTR
-426 KMSVYEDIELFKITE
+426 RYEDIELFQITE

-446 ENLKDVEKHFIITNK
+446 ENLKNIAKHFIITNK
-461 AEPFIFTM
+461 AEPYIFTM

-493 FFEYDKLLVEN
+493 FFEYDKLLIED
-504 ITKEKAIVV
+504 ITKEKTIVV
-513 VTKNRNDIVEN
+513 VTKGREDIVES
-524 LEKLNFSKEET
+524 LENLNFSKEET

>member
-6 LSLIA
+6 LSLVAFIG
-11 LISIILIRVI
+11 IILVRVI
-21 SLKHSTKRKQQE
+21 NLKDNTKKQE
-33 NNSKE
+33 TNKT
-38 IDNFIDKHYKK
+38 IDDLINKHYKK
-49 ILIVFLLL
+49 ILLVFLLL

-81 YDAYCLSQYGVDRYL
+81 YDAYCLFEYGVDRYL
-96 NSFPLYLIN
+96 NSFPVYLIN

-138 FFLMGIIVCYLLT
+138 FFLMGIVVCYILA

-185 LAPMFMLDILL
+185 LAPMFMLDVLL
-196 LVTAKKNWHYIVA
+196 LVTANKNWHYIVA
-209 GLAIGITLY
+209 GLAIGVTLY
-218 TYCLAWILIPTFLL
+218 TYCLAWILIPVFLL
-232 IYIIYML
+232 IYIIYTL
-239 WIKKIN
+239 WVKKIN
-245 LKQLILLG
+245 FKQVILLG
-253 IPIALLAI
+253 IPIALLAT
-261 PLIYLILLNKGYVT
+261 PLIYLILLNKGYAT

-293 EISIQNILKYGMFSL
+293 EISIKNLLEYGGYSL
-308 KTIFTDSKGIY
+308 KTIFTDSRGIY
-319 LVEIPFLLVGIVVG
+319 LVELPFLLVGIVVG
-333 IKEFIKSIK
+333 IKEFVKSIK
-342 EKEFSFTGI
+342 EKEFSFTGF
-351 MTIIFIVLL
+351 MTVVFIILL
-360 FCNLLVTVGTIN
+360 MCNLLVVIGTLN
-372 RANILYLPMLY
+372 RANILYLPMIY
-383 LTTIGISYISNK
+383 LITIGISYLSK
-395 SKWTIIS
+395 GSKWTIIS
-402 ILIILTALFVTF
+402 ILIVLIALFVTF
-414 EISYYTEDPEKR
+414 EISYYTEEPEKR
-426 KMSVYEDIELFKITE
+426 RTSRYEDIELYQITN
-441 KLEND
+441 KLEDD
-446 ENLKDVEKHFIITNK
+446 ENVTNVAKYFVITNK
-461 AEPFIFTM
+461 AEPYIFTM

-479 KFLYEQKV
+479 EFLYEQTV

-493 FFEYDKLLVEN
+493 FFEYDKILIEN
-504 ITKEKAIVV
+504 IIKEKSIVV
-513 VTKNRNDIVEN
+513 VTKNRNDIVES
-524 LEKLNFSKEET
+524 LEDLNFSKEET

>member
-6 LSLIA
+6 LSLVA
-11 LISIILIRVI
+11 LIAIILVRVI
-21 SLKHSTKRKQQE
+21 NLKDSTKKQE
-33 NNSKE
+33 TDKT

-49 ILIVFLLL
+49 ILLVFLLL

-81 YDAYCLSQYGVDRYL
+81 YDAYCLSKYGVDRYL

-126 ANIIAYRLPELL
+126 TSIIAYRLPELL
-138 FFLMGIIVCYLLT
+138 FFLMGIVVCYILA

-185 LAPMFMLDILL
+185 LAPMFMLDVLL
-196 LVTAKKNWHYIVA
+196 LVTANKNWHYIVA
-209 GLAIGITLY
+209 GLAIGVTLY
-218 TYCLAWILIPTFLL
+218 TYCLAWILIPVFLL

-239 WIKKIN
+239 WVNRIN
-245 LKQLILLG
+245 FKQVILLG
-253 IPIALLAI
+253 IPIALLAT

-293 EISIQNILKYGMFSL
+293 EISINNLLQYGGYSL
-308 KTIFTDSKGIY
+308 KTIFTDSRGIY
-319 LVEIPFLLVGIVVG
+319 LIELPFLLVGIVVG

-342 EKEFSFTGI
+342 EKEFSFTGF
-351 MTIIFIVLL
+351 MTVVFIILL
-360 FCNLLVTVGTIN
+360 ICNLLVVAGTLN

-383 LTTIGISYISNK
+383 LITIGISYLSK
-395 SKWTIIS
+395 DSKWTTMS
-402 ILIILTALFVTF
+402 ILVILTALFVAF
-414 EISYYTEDPEKR
+414 EVSYYNENLEQRRTR
-426 KMSVYEDIELFKITE
+426 RYEDIELYQITE
-441 KLEND
+441 NLERD
-446 ENLKDVEKHFIITNK
+446 ESLKDVAKHFIITNK
-461 AEPFIFTM
+461 AEPYIFTM

-479 KFLYEQKV
+479 NFLYEQKV

-493 FFEYDKLLVEN
+493 FFEYDKLLIED
-504 ITKEKAIVV
+504 ITKEKTIVV
-513 VTKNRNDIVEN
+513 VTKSREDIVES
-524 LEKLNFSKEET
+524 LENLNFSKEET

>member
-6 LSLIA
+6 LSLVA
-11 LISIILIRVI
+11 LIAIILVRVI
-21 SLKHSTKRKQQE
+21 NLKDSTKKQE
-33 NNSKE
+33 TDKT

-49 ILIVFLLL
+49 ILLVFLLL

-81 YDAYCLSQYGVDRYL
+81 YDAYCLSEYGVDRYL

-138 FFLMGIIVCYLLT
+138 FFLMGIVVCYILA

-185 LAPMFMLDILL
+185 LAPMFMLDVLL
-196 LVTAKKNWHYIVA
+196 LVTANKNWHYIVA
-209 GLAIGITLY
+209 GLAIGMTLY
-218 TYCLAWILIPTFLL
+218 TYCLAWILIPVFLL

-239 WIKKIN
+239 WVKKIN
-245 LKQLILLG
+245 FKQLVLLG
-253 IPIALLAI
+253 IPIALLAT
-261 PLIYLILLNKGYVT
+261 PLIYLILLNKGYAT
-275 RTNFGIFTIPK
+275 KTNFGIFTIPK

-293 EISIQNILKYGMFSL
+293 EISIKNLLEYGGYSL
-308 KTIFTDSKGIY
+308 KTIFTDSRGIY
-319 LVEIPFLLVGIVVG
+319 LVELPFLLIGIVVG

-342 EKEFSFTGI
+342 EKEFSFTGF
-351 MTIIFIVLL
+351 MTVVFIILL
-360 FCNLLVTVGTIN
+360 ICNLLVVVGTLN

-383 LTTIGISYISNK
+383 LITIGISYLSK
-395 SKWTIIS
+395 GSKWTIMS
-402 ILIILTALFVTF
+402 ILGVLTVLFVTF
-414 EISYYTEDPEKR
+414 EVSYYNENLEQRRTR
-426 KMSVYEDIELFKITE
+426 RYEDIELYQITE

-446 ENLKDVEKHFIITNK
+446 ENLKNIAKHFIITNK
-461 AEPFIFTM
+461 AEPYIFTM

-493 FFEYDKLLVEN
+493 FFEYDKLLIED
-504 ITKEKAIVV
+504 ITKEKTIVV
-513 VTKNRNDIVEN
+513 VTKGREDIVES
-524 LEKLNFSKEET
+524 LENLNFSKEET

>member
-6 LSLIA
+6 LSLVAFIG
-11 LISIILIRVI
+11 IILVRVI
-21 SLKHSTKRKQQE
+21 NLKDNTKKQE
-33 NNSKE
+33 TNKT
-38 IDNFIDKHYKK
+38 IDDFINKHYKK
-49 ILIVFLLL
+49 ILLVFLLL

-81 YDAYCLSQYGVDRYL
+81 YDAYCLSEYGVDRYL
-96 NSFPLYLIN
+96 NSFPVYLIN

-138 FFLMGIIVCYLLT
+138 FFLMGIVVCYILA

-185 LAPMFMLDILL
+185 LAPMFMLDVLL
-196 LVTAKKNWHYIVA
+196 LVTANKNWHYIVA
-209 GLAIGITLY
+209 GLAIGVTLY
-218 TYCLAWILIPTFLL
+218 TYCLAWILIPVFLL
-232 IYIIYML
+232 IYIIYTL
-239 WIKKIN
+239 WVKKIN
-245 LKQLILLG
+245 FKQVILLG
-253 IPIALLAI
+253 IPIALLAT
-261 PLIYLILLNKGYVT
+261 PLIYLILLNKGYAT

-293 EISIQNILKYGMFSL
+293 EISIKNLLEYGGYSL
-308 KTIFTDSKGIY
+308 KTIFTDSRGIY
-319 LVEIPFLLVGIVVG
+319 LVELPFLLVGIVVG
-333 IKEFIKSIK
+333 IKEFVKSIK
-342 EKEFSFTGI
+342 EKEFSFTGF
-351 MTIIFIVLL
+351 MTVVFIILL
-360 FCNLLVTVGTIN
+360 MCNLLVVIGTLN
-372 RANILYLPMLY
+372 RANILYLPMIY
-383 LTTIGISYISNK
+383 LITIGISYLSK
-395 SKWTIIS
+395 GSKWTIIS
-402 ILIILTALFVTF
+402 ILIVLIALFVTF
-414 EISYYTEDPEKR
+414 EISYYTEEPEKR
-426 KMSVYEDIELFKITE
+426 RTSRYEDIELYQITN
-441 KLEND
+441 KLEDD
-446 ENLKDVEKHFIITNK
+446 ENVTNVAKYFVITNK
-461 AEPFIFTM
+461 AEPYIFTM

-479 KFLYEQKV
+479 EFLYEQTV

-493 FFEYDKLLVEN
+493 FFEYDKILIEN
-504 ITKEKAIVV
+504 IIKEKSIVV
-513 VTKNRNDIVEN
+513 VTKNRNDIVES
-524 LEKLNFSKEET
+524 LEDLNFSKEET

>member
-6 LSLIA
+6 LSLVA
-11 LISIILIRVI
+11 LIAIILVRVI
-21 SLKHSTKRKQQE
+21 NLKDNTKKQE
-33 NNSKE
+33 TDKT

-49 ILIVFLLL
+49 ILLVFLLL

-81 YDAYCLSQYGVDRYL
+81 YDAYCLSEYGVDRYL

-138 FFLMGIIVCYLLT
+138 FFLMGIVVCYILA

-185 LAPMFMLDILL
+185 LAPMFMLDVLL
-196 LVTAKKNWHYIVA
+196 LVTANKNWHYIVA
-209 GLAIGITLY
+209 GLAIGMTLY
-218 TYCLAWILIPTFLL
+218 TYCLAWILIPVFLL

-239 WIKKIN
+239 WVKKIN
-245 LKQLILLG
+245 FKQLVLLG
-253 IPIALLAI
+253 IPIALLAT
-261 PLIYLILLNKGYVT
+261 PLIYLILLNKGYAT

-293 EISIQNILKYGMFSL
+293 EISINNLLQYGGYSL
-308 KTIFTDSKGIY
+308 KTIFTDSRGIY
-319 LVEIPFLLVGIVVG
+319 LVELPFLLIGIVVG

-342 EKEFSFTGI
+342 EKEFSFTGF
-351 MTIIFIVLL
+351 MTVVFIILL
-360 FCNLLVTVGTIN
+360 ICNLLVVVGTLH

-383 LTTIGISYISNK
+383 LITIGISYLSK
-395 SKWTIIS
+395 DSKWTIIS
-402 ILIILTALFVTF
+402 ILVILTALFVAF
-414 EISYYTEDPEKR
+414 EVSYYNENLEQRRTR
-426 KMSVYEDIELFKITE
+426 RYEDIELFQITE

-446 ENLKDVEKHFIITNK
+446 ENLKNIAKHFIITNK
-461 AEPFIFTM
+461 AEPYIFTM

-493 FFEYDKLLVEN
+493 FFEYDKLLIED
-504 ITKEKAIVV
+504 ITKEKTIVV
-513 VTKNRNDIVEN
+513 VTKGREDIVES
-524 LEKLNFSKEET
+524 LENLNFSKEET

>member
-6 LSLIA
+6 LSLVAFIG
-11 LISIILIRVI
+11 IILVRVI
-21 SLKHSTKRKQQE
+21 NLKDNTKKQE
-33 NNSKE
+33 TNKT
-38 IDNFIDKHYKK
+38 IDDFINKHYKK
-49 ILIVFLLL
+49 ILLVFLLL

-81 YDAYCLSQYGVDRYL
+81 YDAYCLSKYGVDRYL

-105 FGGGQSALYAYA
+105 FGGGQSALYSYA

-126 ANIIAYRLPELL
+126 TSIIAYRLPELL
-138 FFLMGIIVCYLLT
+138 FFLMGIVVCYILA

-185 LAPMFMLDILL
+185 LAPMFMLDVLL
-196 LVTAKKNWHYIVA
+196 LVTANKNWHYIVA
-209 GLAIGITLY
+209 GLAIGVTLY
-218 TYCLAWILIPTFLL
+218 TYCLAWILIPVFLL

-239 WIKKIN
+239 WVNKIN
-245 LKQLILLG
+245 FKQVILLG
-253 IPIALLAI
+253 IPIALLAT

-293 EISIQNILKYGMFSL
+293 EISINNLLQYGGYSL
-308 KTIFTDSKGIY
+308 KTIFTDSRGIY
-319 LVEIPFLLVGIVVG
+319 LIELPFLLVGIVVG

-342 EKEFSFTGI
+342 EKEFSFTGF
-351 MTIIFIVLL
+351 MTVVFIILL
-360 FCNLLVTVGTIN
+360 ICNLLVVAGTLN

-383 LTTIGISYISNK
+383 LITIGISYLSK
-395 SKWTIIS
+395 DSKWTIMS
-402 ILIILTALFVTF
+402 ILVILTALFVAF
-414 EISYYTEDPEKR
+414 EVSYYNENLEQRRTR
-426 KMSVYEDIELFKITE
+426 RYEDIELYQITE
-441 KLEND
+441 NLERD
-446 ENLKDVEKHFIITNK
+446 ESLKDVAKHFIITNK
-461 AEPFIFTM
+461 AEPYIFTM

-479 KFLYEQKV
+479 NFLYEQKV

-493 FFEYDKLLVEN
+493 FFEYDKLLIED
-504 ITKEKAIVV
+504 ITKEKTIVV
-513 VTKNRNDIVEN
+513 VTKSREDIVES
-524 LEKLNFSKEET
+524 LENLNFSKEET

>member
-6 LSLIA
+6 LSLVAFIG
-11 LISIILIRVI
+11 IILVRVI
-21 SLKHSTKRKQQE
+21 NLKDNTKKQE
-33 NNSKE
+33 TNKT
-38 IDNFIDKHYKK
+38 IDDFINKHYKK
-49 ILIVFLLL
+49 ILLVFLLL

-81 YDAYCLSQYGVDRYL
+81 YDAYCLSKYGVDRYL

-105 FGGGQSALYAYA
+105 FGGGQSALYSYA

-126 ANIIAYRLPELL
+126 TNIIAYRLPELL
-138 FFLMGIIVCYLLT
+138 FFLMGIVVCYILA

-185 LAPMFMLDILL
+185 LAPMFMLDVLL
-196 LVTAKKNWHYIVA
+196 LVTANKNWHYIVA
-209 GLAIGITLY
+209 GLAIGVTLY
-218 TYCLAWILIPTFLL
+218 TYCLAWILIPVFLL

-239 WIKKIN
+239 WVNKIN
-245 LKQLILLG
+245 FKQVILLG
-253 IPIALLAI
+253 IPIALLAT

-293 EISIQNILKYGMFSL
+293 EISINNLLQYGGYSL
-308 KTIFTDSKGIY
+308 KTIFTDSRGIY
-319 LVEIPFLLVGIVVG
+319 LIELPFLLVGIVVG
-333 IKEFIKSIK
+333 IKELIKSIK
-342 EKEFSFTGI
+342 EKEFSFTGF
-351 MTIIFIVLL
+351 MTVVFIILL
-360 FCNLLVTVGTIN
+360 ICNLLVVAGTLN

-383 LTTIGISYISNK
+383 LITIGISYLSK
-395 SKWTIIS
+395 DSKWTIMS
-402 ILIILTALFVTF
+402 ILVILTALFVAF
-414 EISYYTEDPEKR
+414 EVSYYNENLEQRRTR
-426 KMSVYEDIELFKITE
+426 RYEDIELYQITE
-441 KLEND
+441 NLEKD
-446 ENLKDVEKHFIITNK
+446 ESLKDVAKHFIITNK
-461 AEPFIFTM
+461 AEPYIFTM
-469 LATKPSPYDL
+469 LATRPSPYDL
-479 KFLYEQKV
+479 NFLYEQKV

-493 FFEYDKLLVEN
+493 FFEYDKLLIED
-504 ITKEKAIVV
+504 ITKEKTIVV
-513 VTKNRNDIVEN
+513 VTKSREDIVES
-524 LEKLNFSKEET
+524 LENLNFSKKET

>member
-6 LSLIA
+6 LSLVAFIG
-11 LISIILIRVI
+11 IILVRVI
-21 SLKHSTKRKQQE
+21 NLKDNTKKQE
-33 NNSKE
+33 TNKT
-38 IDNFIDKHYKK
+38 IDDFINKHYKK
-49 ILIVFLLL
+49 ILLVFLLL

-81 YDAYCLSQYGVDRYL
+81 YDAYCLSKYGVDRYL

-138 FFLMGIIVCYLLT
+138 FFLMGIVVCYILA

-185 LAPMFMLDILL
+185 LAPMFMLDVLL
-196 LVTAKKNWHYIVA
+196 LVTANKNWHYIVA
-209 GLAIGITLY
+209 GLAIGVTLY
-218 TYCLAWILIPTFLL
+218 TYCLAWILIPVFLL
-232 IYIIYML
+232 IYIIYTL
-239 WIKKIN
+239 WVKKIN
-245 LKQLILLG
+245 FKQVILLG
-253 IPIALLAI
+253 IPIALLAT
-261 PLIYLILLNKGYVT
+261 PLIYLILLNKGYAT

-293 EISIQNILKYGMFSL
+293 EISIKNLLEYGGYSL
-308 KTIFTDSKGIY
+308 KTIFTDSRGIY
-319 LVEIPFLLVGIVVG
+319 LIELPFLLVGIVVG
-333 IKEFIKSIK
+333 IKEFVKSIK
-342 EKEFSFTGI
+342 EKEFSFTGF
-351 MTIIFIVLL
+351 MTVVFIILL
-360 FCNLLVTVGTIN
+360 MCNLLVVIGTLN
-372 RANILYLPMLY
+372 RANILYLPMIY
-383 LTTIGISYISNK
+383 LITIGISYL
-395 SKWTIIS
+395 SKGSKLTIIS
-402 ILIILTALFVTF
+402 ILIVLIALFVTF
-414 EISYYTEDPEKR
+414 EISYYTEEPEKR
-426 KMSVYEDIELFKITE
+426 RMSRYEDIELYQIT
-441 KLEND
+441 KQLEDD
-446 ENLKDVEKHFIITNK
+446 ENVTNVAKYFVITNK
-461 AEPFIFTM
+461 AEPYIFTM

-479 KFLYEQKV
+479 EFLYEQTV

-493 FFEYDKLLVEN
+493 FFEYDKILIEN
-504 ITKEKAIVV
+504 ITKEKSIVV
-513 VTKNRNDIVEN
+513 VTKNRNDIVES
-524 LEKLNFSKEET
+524 LEDLNFSKEET

>member
-6 LSLIA
+6 LSLVAFIG
-11 LISIILIRVI
+11 IILVRVI
-21 SLKHSTKRKQQE
+21 NLKDNTKKQE
-33 NNSKE
+33 TNKT
-38 IDNFIDKHYKK
+38 IDDFINKHYKK
-49 ILIVFLLL
+49 ILLVFLLL

-81 YDAYCLSQYGVDRYL
+81 YDAYCLSKYGVDRYL

-126 ANIIAYRLPELL
+126 ANIIPYRLPELL
-138 FFLMGIIVCYLLT
+138 FFLMGIVVCYILA

-185 LAPMFMLDILL
+185 LAPMFMLDVLL
-196 LVTAKKNWHYIVA
+196 LVTANKNWHYIVA
-209 GLAIGITLY
+209 GLAIGMTLY
-218 TYCLAWILIPTFLL
+218 TYCLAWILIPVFLL
-232 IYIIYML
+232 IYIIYTL
-239 WIKKIN
+239 WVKKIN
-245 LKQLILLG
+245 FKQVILLG
-253 IPIALLAI
+253 IPIALLAT
-261 PLIYLILLNKGYVT
+261 PLIYLILLNKGYAT

-293 EISIQNILKYGMFSL
+293 EISIKNLLEYGGYSL
-308 KTIFTDSKGIY
+308 KTIFTDSRGIY
-319 LVEIPFLLVGIVVG
+319 LIELPFLLVGIVVG
-333 IKEFIKSIK
+333 IKEFVKSIK
-342 EKEFSFTGI
+342 EKEFSFTGF
-351 MTIIFIVLL
+351 MTVVFIILL
-360 FCNLLVTVGTIN
+360 MCNLLVVIGTLN
-372 RANILYLPMLY
+372 RANILYLPMIY
-383 LTTIGISYISNK
+383 LITIGISYLSK
-395 SKWTIIS
+395 GSKWTIIS
-402 ILIILTALFVTF
+402 ILIVLIALFVTF
-414 EISYYTEDPEKR
+414 EISYYTEEPEKR
-426 KMSVYEDIELFKITE
+426 RMSRYEDIELYQIT
-441 KLEND
+441 KQLEDD
-446 ENLKDVEKHFIITNK
+446 ENVTNVAKYFVITNK
-461 AEPFIFTM
+461 AEPYIFTM

-479 KFLYEQKV
+479 EFLYEQTV

-493 FFEYDKLLVEN
+493 FFEYDKILIEN
-504 ITKEKAIVV
+504 ITKEKSIVV
-513 VTKNRNDIVEN
+513 VTKNRNDIVES
-524 LEKLNFSKEET
+524 LEDLNFSKEET

>member
-6 LSLIA
+6 LSLVA
-11 LISIILIRVI
+11 LIAIILVRVI
-21 SLKHSTKRKQQE
+21 NLKDSTKKQE
-33 NNSKE
+33 TDKT

-49 ILIVFLLL
+49 ILLVFLLL

-81 YDAYCLSQYGVDRYL
+81 YDAYCLSKYGVDRYL

-126 ANIIAYRLPELL
+126 TNIIAYRLPELL
-138 FFLMGIIVCYLLT
+138 FFLMGIVVCYILA

-185 LAPMFMLDILL
+185 LAPMFMLDVLL
-196 LVTAKKNWHYIVA
+196 LVTANKNWHYIVA
-209 GLAIGITLY
+209 GLAIGVTLY
-218 TYCLAWILIPTFLL
+218 TYCLAWILIPVFLL

-239 WIKKIN
+239 WVNKIN
-245 LKQLILLG
+245 FKQVILLG
-253 IPIALLAI
+253 IPIALLAT

-293 EISIQNILKYGMFSL
+293 EISINNLLQYGGYSL
-308 KTIFTDSKGIY
+308 KTIFTDSRGIY
-319 LVEIPFLLVGIVVG
+319 LVELPFLLIGIVVG

-342 EKEFSFTGI
+342 EKEFSFTGF
-351 MTIIFIVLL
+351 MTVVFIILL
-360 FCNLLVTVGTIN
+360 ICNLLVVAGTLN

-383 LTTIGISYISNK
+383 LITIGISYLSK
-395 SKWTIIS
+395 GSKWTIMS
-402 ILIILTALFVTF
+402 ILGVLTVLFVTF
-414 EISYYTEDPEKR
+414 EVSYYNENLEQRRTR
-426 KMSVYEDIELFKITE
+426 RYEDIELYQITE

-446 ENLKDVEKHFIITNK
+446 ENLKNIAKHFIITNK
-461 AEPFIFTM
+461 AEPYIFTM

-479 KFLYEQKV
+479 NFLYEQKV

-493 FFEYDKLLVEN
+493 FFEYDKLLIED
-504 ITKEKAIVV
+504 ITKEKTIVV
-513 VTKNRNDIVEN
+513 VTKGREDIVES
-524 LEKLNFSKEET
+524 LENLNFSKEET

>member
-6 LSLIA
+6 LSLVAFIG
-11 LISIILIRVI
+11 IILVRVI
-21 SLKHSTKRKQQE
+21 NLKDNTKKQE
-33 NNSKE
+33 TNKT
-38 IDNFIDKHYKK
+38 IDDFINKHYKK
-49 ILIVFLLL
+49 ILLVFLLL

-81 YDAYCLSQYGVDRYL
+81 YDAYCLSKYGVDRYL

-105 FGGGQSALYAYA
+105 FGGGQSVLYSYA

-126 ANIIAYRLPELL
+126 TNIIAYRLPELL
-138 FFLMGIIVCYLLT
+138 FFLMGIVVCYILA

-185 LAPMFMLDILL
+185 LAPMFMLDVLL
-196 LVTAKKNWHYIVA
+196 LVTANKNWHYIVA
-209 GLAIGITLY
+209 GLAIGVTLY
-218 TYCLAWILIPTFLL
+218 TYCLAWILIPVFLL

-239 WIKKIN
+239 WVNKIN
-245 LKQLILLG
+245 FKQVILLG
-253 IPIALLAI
+253 IPIALLAT

-293 EISIQNILKYGMFSL
+293 EISINNLLQYGGYSL
-308 KTIFTDSKGIY
+308 KTIFTDSRGIY
-319 LVEIPFLLVGIVVG
+319 LIELPFLLVGIVVG

-342 EKEFSFTGI
+342 EKEFSFTGF
-351 MTIIFIVLL
+351 MTVVFIILL
-360 FCNLLVTVGTIN
+360 ICNLLVVVGTLN

-383 LTTIGISYISNK
+383 LITIGISYLSK
-395 SKWTIIS
+395 DSKWTIMS
-402 ILIILTALFVTF
+402 ILVILTALFVAF
-414 EISYYTEDPEKR
+414 EVSYYNENLEQRRTR
-426 KMSVYEDIELFKITE
+426 RYEDIELYQITE
-441 KLEND
+441 NLERD
-446 ENLKDVEKHFIITNK
+446 ESLKDVAKHFIITNK
-461 AEPFIFTM
+461 AEPYIFTM

-479 KFLYEQKV
+479 NFLYEQKV

-493 FFEYDKLLVEN
+493 FFEYDKLLIED
-504 ITKEKAIVV
+504 ITKEKTIVV
-513 VTKNRNDIVEN
+513 VTKSREDIVES
-524 LEKLNFSKEET
+524 LENLNFSKEET

>member
-6 LSLIA
+6 LSLVAFIG
-11 LISIILIRVI
+11 IILVRVI
-21 SLKHSTKRKQQE
+21 NLKDNTKKQE
-33 NNSKE
+33 TNKT
-38 IDNFIDKHYKK
+38 IDDFINKHYKK
-49 ILIVFLLL
+49 ILLVFLLL

-81 YDAYCLSQYGVDRYL
+81 YDAYCLSKYGVDRYL
-96 NSFPLYLIN
+96 NSFPVYLIN

-138 FFLMGIIVCYLLT
+138 FFLMGIVVCYILA

-185 LAPMFMLDILL
+185 LAPMFMLDVLL
-196 LVTAKKNWHYIVA
+196 LVTANKNWHYIVA
-209 GLAIGITLY
+209 GLAIGVTLY
-218 TYCLAWILIPTFLL
+218 TYCLAWILIPVFLL

-239 WIKKIN
+239 WVNKIN
-245 LKQLILLG
+245 FKQVILLG
-253 IPIALLAI
+253 IPIALLAT

-293 EISIQNILKYGMFSL
+293 EISINNLLQYGGYSL
-308 KTIFTDSKGIY
+308 KTIFTDSRGIY
-319 LVEIPFLLVGIVVG
+319 LIELPFLLVGIVVG
-333 IKEFIKSIK
+333 IKELIKSIK
-342 EKEFSFTGI
+342 EKEFSFTGF
-351 MTIIFIVLL
+351 MTVVFIILL
-360 FCNLLVTVGTIN
+360 ICNLLVVAGTLN

-383 LTTIGISYISNK
+383 LITIGISYLSK
-395 SKWTIIS
+395 DSKWTIMS
-402 ILIILTALFVTF
+402 ILVILTALFVAF
-414 EISYYTEDPEKR
+414 EVSYYNENLEQRRTR
-426 KMSVYEDIELFKITE
+426 RYEDIELYQITE
-441 KLEND
+441 NLERN
-446 ENLKDVEKHFIITNK
+446 ESLKDVAKHFIITNK
-461 AEPFIFTM
+461 AEPYIFTM
-469 LATKPSPYDL
+469 LATRPSPYDL
-479 KFLYEQKV
+479 NFLYEQKV

-493 FFEYDKLLVEN
+493 FFEYDKLLIED
-504 ITKEKAIVV
+504 ITKEKTIVV
-513 VTKNRNDIVEN
+513 VTKSREDIVES
-524 LEKLNFSKEET
+524 LENLNFSKKET

>member
-6 LSLIA
+6 LSLVAFIG
-11 LISIILIRVI
+11 IILVRVI
-21 SLKHSTKRKQQE
+21 NLKDNTKKQE
-33 NNSKE
+33 TNKT
-38 IDNFIDKHYKK
+38 IDDFINKHYKK
-49 ILIVFLLL
+49 ILLVFLLL

-81 YDAYCLSQYGVDRYL
+81 YDAYCLSKYGVDRYL

-138 FFLMGIIVCYLLT
+138 FFLMGIVVCYILA

-185 LAPMFMLDILL
+185 LAPMFMLDVLL
-196 LVTAKKNWHYIVA
+196 LVTANKNWHYIVA
-209 GLAIGITLY
+209 GLAIGVTLY
-218 TYCLAWILIPTFLL
+218 TYCLAWILIPVFLL
-232 IYIIYML
+232 IYIIYTL
-239 WIKKIN
+239 WVKKIN
-245 LKQLILLG
+245 FKQVILLG
-253 IPIALLAI
+253 IPIALLAT
-261 PLIYLILLNKGYVT
+261 PLIYLILLNKGYAT

-293 EISIQNILKYGMFSL
+293 EISIKNLLEYGGYSL
-308 KTIFTDSKGIY
+308 KTIFTDSRGIY
-319 LVEIPFLLVGIVVG
+319 LIELPFLLVGIVVG
-333 IKEFIKSIK
+333 IKEFVKSIK
-342 EKEFSFTGI
+342 EKEFSLTGF
-351 MTIIFIVLL
+351 MTVVFIILL
-360 FCNLLVTVGTIN
+360 MCNLLVVIGTLN
-372 RANILYLPMLY
+372 RANILYLPMIY
-383 LTTIGISYISNK
+383 LITIGISYLSK
-395 SKWTIIS
+395 GSKWTIIS
-402 ILIILTALFVTF
+402 ILIVLIALFVTF
-414 EISYYTEDPEKR
+414 EISYYTEEPEKR
-426 KMSVYEDIELFKITE
+426 RMSRYEDIELYQIT
-441 KLEND
+441 KQLEDD
-446 ENLKDVEKHFIITNK
+446 ENVTNVAKYFVITNK
-461 AEPFIFTM
+461 AEPYIFTM

-479 KFLYEQKV
+479 EFLYEQTV

-493 FFEYDKLLVEN
+493 FFEYDKILIEN
-504 ITKEKAIVV
+504 ITKEKSIVV
-513 VTKNRNDIVEN
+513 VTKNRNDIVES
-524 LEKLNFSKEET
+524 LEDLNFSKEET

>member
-6 LSLIA
+6 LSLVAFIG
-11 LISIILIRVI
+11 IILVRVI
-21 SLKHSTKRKQQE
+21 NLKDNTKKQE
-33 NNSKE
+33 TNKT
-38 IDNFIDKHYKK
+38 IDDFINKHYKK
-49 ILIVFLLL
+49 ILLVFLLL

-81 YDAYCLSQYGVDRYL
+81 YDAYCLSKYGVDRYL

-105 FGGGQSALYAYA
+105 FGGGQSALYSYA

-126 ANIIAYRLPELL
+126 TNIIAYRLPELL
-138 FFLMGIIVCYLLT
+138 FFLMGIVVCYILS

-185 LAPMFMLDILL
+185 LAPMFMLDVLL
-196 LVTAKKNWHYIVA
+196 LVTANKNWHYIVA
-209 GLAIGITLY
+209 GLAIGVTLY
-218 TYCLAWILIPTFLL
+218 TYCLAWILIPVFLL

-239 WIKKIN
+239 WVNKIN
-245 LKQLILLG
+245 FKQVILLG
-253 IPIALLAI
+253 IPIALLAT

-293 EISIQNILKYGMFSL
+293 EISINNLLQYGGYSL
-308 KTIFTDSKGIY
+308 KTIFTDSRGIY
-319 LVEIPFLLVGIVVG
+319 LIELPFLLVGIVVG

-342 EKEFSFTGI
+342 EKEFSFTGF
-351 MTIIFIVLL
+351 MTVVFIILL
-360 FCNLLVTVGTIN
+360 ICNLLVVAGTLN

-383 LTTIGISYISNK
+383 LITIGISYLSK
-395 SKWTIIS
+395 DSKWTTMS
-402 ILIILTALFVTF
+402 ILVILTALFVAF
-414 EISYYTEDPEKR
+414 EVSYYNENLEQRRTR
-426 KMSVYEDIELFKITE
+426 RYEDIELYQITE
-441 KLEND
+441 NLERD
-446 ENLKDVEKHFIITNK
+446 ESLKDVAKHFIITNK
-461 AEPFIFTM
+461 AEPYIFTM

-479 KFLYEQKV
+479 NFLYEQKV

-493 FFEYDKLLVEN
+493 FFEYDKLLIED
-504 ITKEKAIVV
+504 ITKEKTIVV
-513 VTKNRNDIVEN
+513 VTKSREDIVES
-524 LEKLNFSKEET
+524 LENLNFSKEET

>member
-6 LSLIA
+6 LSLVAFIG
-11 LISIILIRVI
+11 IILVRVI
-21 SLKHSTKRKQQE
+21 NLKDNTKKQE
-33 NNSKE
+33 TNKT
-38 IDNFIDKHYKK
+38 IDDFINKHYKK
-49 ILIVFLLL
+49 ILLVFLLL

-81 YDAYCLSQYGVDRYL
+81 YDAYCLSKYGVDRYL

-126 ANIIAYRLPELL
+126 TNIIAYRLPELL
-138 FFLMGIIVCYLLT
+138 FFLMGIVVCYILA

-185 LAPMFMLDILL
+185 LAPMFMLDVLL
-196 LVTAKKNWHYIVA
+196 LVTANKNWHYIVA
-209 GLAIGITLY
+209 GLAIGVTLY
-218 TYCLAWILIPTFLL
+218 TYCLAWILIPVFLL

-239 WIKKIN
+239 WVNKIN
-245 LKQLILLG
+245 FKQVILLG
-253 IPIALLAI
+253 IPIALLAT

-293 EISIQNILKYGMFSL
+293 EISINNLLQYGGYSL
-308 KTIFTDSKGIY
+308 KTIFTDSRGIY
-319 LVEIPFLLVGIVVG
+319 LIELPFLLVGIVVG

-342 EKEFSFTGI
+342 EKEFSFTGF
-351 MTIIFIVLL
+351 MTVVFIILL
-360 FCNLLVTVGTIN
+360 ICNLLVVAGTLN

-383 LTTIGISYISNK
+383 LITIGISYLSK
-395 SKWTIIS
+395 DSKWTIMS
-402 ILIILTALFVTF
+402 ILVILTALFVAF
-414 EISYYTEDPEKR
+414 EVSYYNENLEQRRTR
-426 KMSVYEDIELFKITE
+426 RYEDIELYQITE
-441 KLEND
+441 KLERD
-446 ENLKDVEKHFIITNK
+446 ESLKDVAKHFIITNK
-461 AEPFIFTM
+461 AEPYIFTM

-479 KFLYEQKV
+479 NFLYEQKV

-493 FFEYDKLLVEN
+493 FFEYDKLLIED
-504 ITKEKAIVV
+504 ITKEKTIVV
-513 VTKNRNDIVEN
+513 VTKSREDIVES
-524 LEKLNFSKEET
+524 LENLNFSKEET

>member
-6 LSLIA
+6 LSLVAFIG
-11 LISIILIRVI
+11 IILVRVI
-21 SLKHSTKRKQQE
+21 NLKDNTKKQE
-33 NNSKE
+33 TNKT
-38 IDNFIDKHYKK
+38 IDDFINKHYKK
-49 ILIVFLLL
+49 ILLVFLLL

-81 YDAYCLSQYGVDRYL
+81 YDAYCLSKYGVDRYL

-138 FFLMGIIVCYLLT
+138 FFLMGIVVCYILA

-185 LAPMFMLDILL
+185 LAPMFMLDVLL
-196 LVTAKKNWHYIVA
+196 LVTANKNWHYIVA
-209 GLAIGITLY
+209 GLAIGVTLY
-218 TYCLAWILIPTFLL
+218 TYCLAWILIPVFLL
-232 IYIIYML
+232 IYIIYTL
-239 WIKKIN
+239 WVKKIN
-245 LKQLILLG
+245 FKQVILLG
-253 IPIALLAI
+253 IPIALLAT
-261 PLIYLILLNKGYVT
+261 PLIYLILLNKGYAT

-293 EISIQNILKYGMFSL
+293 EISIKNLLEYGGYSL
-308 KTIFTDSKGIY
+308 KTIFTDSRGIY
-319 LVEIPFLLVGIVVG
+319 LIELPFLLVGIVVG
-333 IKEFIKSIK
+333 IKEFVKSIK
-342 EKEFSFTGI
+342 EKEFSLTGF
-351 MTIIFIVLL
+351 MTVVFIILL
-360 FCNLLVTVGTIN
+360 MCNLLVVIGTLN
-372 RANILYLPMLY
+372 RANILYLPMIY
-383 LTTIGISYISNK
+383 LITIGISYLSK
-395 SKWTIIS
+395 GSKWTIIS
-402 ILIILTALFVTF
+402 ILIVLIALFVTF
-414 EISYYTEDPEKR
+414 EISYYTEEPEKR
-426 KMSVYEDIELFKITE
+426 RMSRYEDIELYQIT
-441 KLEND
+441 KQLEDD
-446 ENLKDVEKHFIITNK
+446 ENVTNVAKYFVITNK
-461 AEPFIFTM
+461 AEPYIFTM

-479 KFLYEQKV
+479 EFLYEQTV

-493 FFEYDKLLVEN
+493 FFEYDKILIEN
-504 ITKEKAIVV
+504 ITKEKSIVV
-513 VTKNRNDIVEN
+513 VTKNRNDIVES
-524 LEKLNFSKEET
+524 LEDLNFSKEET
-535 NLYCIMKN
+535 KLYCIMKN

>member
-196 LVTAKKNWHYIVA
+196 LVNAKKNWHYIVA

-383 LTTIGISYISNK
+383 LITIGISYISNK

-513 VTKNRNDIVEN
+513 VTKNRNDIVES